1 MSAKYMK
8 DSKVLKGILILLGV
22 FLTIMGFWR
31 LIDPIAFFEYSG
43 LILTNNAGLLNE
55 ARGTGGAIIGFGLI
69 ILLGAFKKKL
79 TYTSTIVA
87 MVLFFGFGIAR
98 VLGFALDGNP
108 GDALLK
114 GIIFEFVFGVLALF
128 ALIKYRD
135 K

>member
-1 MSAKYMK
+1 MK
-8 DSKVLKGILILLGV
+8 DSKFLKGILILLGV

-98 VLGFALDGNP
+98 VIGFALDGNP

>member
-1 MSAKYMK
+1 MK

-98 VLGFALDGNP
+98 VIGFALDGNP

-114 GIIFEFVFGVLALF
+114 GIIFEFVFGLLALF